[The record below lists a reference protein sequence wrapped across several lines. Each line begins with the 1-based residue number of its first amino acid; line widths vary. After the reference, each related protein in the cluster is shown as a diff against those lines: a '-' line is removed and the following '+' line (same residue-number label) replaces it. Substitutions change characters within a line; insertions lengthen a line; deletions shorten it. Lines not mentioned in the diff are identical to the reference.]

1 MAEAKKVAPAESSV
15 GGGTRA
21 LAFLVLALVA
31 GAAATI
37 LIYQVIQSYTAR
49 IAEARKPEPTQMVI
63 IASGELF
70 PGLQITETD
79 IIGIQVPLKLVP
91 ASSFSSADLVV
102 GAIPR
107 ERILPNEF
115 ILPDRLAD
123 ADSGVGLNALVPAG
137 MRAVSL
143 NLADNKSLS
152 GFLVA
157 GNRVDVLVS
166 ITDADSG
173 KLETLTALQT
183 VPVLAVNSQMFRNDK
198 QKREEAAR
206 LAKEGEPAEPKKE
219 ARRLSTAPSVTLAV
233 TPEQAEILVHASQ
246 IGSITLALRS
256 DGDIEQLQSMGTST
270 SQILG
275 EDQPVIVEAP
285 KVGPRPKARPVEKKP
300 EGVTLQ
306 IIRAGSV
313 STRTYDAQGNAINK

>member
-1 MAEAKKVAPAESSV
+1 MAEKKPVAVESSV

-21 LAFLVLALVA
+21 LLFLVLALVA

-79 IIGIQVPLKLVP
+79 IIAIPVPLKLVP
-91 ASSFSSADLVV
+91 ATSFSSPDLVV

-166 ITDADSG
+166 ITDVDSG

-183 VPVLAVNSQMFRNDK
+183 VPVLAVNSQMFKNEK

-206 LAKEGEPAEPKKE
+206 LAKEGEAPPKKQ
-219 ARRLSTAPSVTLAV
+219 AKRLSSQPSVTLAV

-246 IGSITLALRS
+246 IGNITLALRS
-256 DGDIEQLQSMGTST
+256 DGDIEQLTSMGTNT
-270 SQILG
+270 TDILG
-275 EDQPVIVEAP
+275 ENEPPPELP
-285 KVGPRPKARPVEKKP
+285 KVGPKPKPKPVEKKA

-313 STRTYDAQGNAINK
+313 STRTYDAQGNAIK

>member
-1 MAEAKKVAPAESSV
+1 MAEAKKAVVAEGGV

-49 IAEARKPEPTQMVI
+49 IAEARQPEQTQMVI

-91 ASSFSSADLVV
+91 AGSFSSADLVV

-123 ADSGVGLNALVPAG
+123 AESGVGLNALVPAG

-143 NLADNKSLS
+143 NLGDTKSLS

-183 VPVLAVNSQMFRNDK
+183 VPVLAVNSQMFKNDK
-198 QKREEAAR
+198 QRREEAAR
-206 LAKEGEPAEPKKE
+206 AAEGGNAPEKKE
-219 ARRLSTAPSVTLAV
+219 ARRLGSAPSVTLAV
-233 TPEQAEILVHASQ
+233 TPEQAEILVHAAQ
-246 IGSITLALRS
+246 IGNITLALRS
-256 DGDIEQLQSMGTST
+256 DGDIEQLTSMGTNT
-270 SQILG
+270 TDILG
-275 EDQPVIVEAP
+275 ENEPVVEAP
-285 KVGPRPKARPVEKKP
+285 KVGPKPKPRPVEKKP

-313 STRTYDAQGNAINK
+313 TTRTYELPGATPK

>member
-1 MAEAKKVAPAESSV
+1 MAEAKKAVVESGV

-79 IIGIQVPLKLVP
+79 IIGIQVPIKLVP
-91 ASSFSSADLVV
+91 AESFSSADLVV

-166 ITDADSG
+166 ITDIETG

-183 VPVLAVNSQMFRNDK
+183 VPVLAVNNQMFRNDK
-198 QKREEAAR
+198 QKREDAAK
-206 LAKEGEPAEPKKE
+206 LAKDGKPPEKKE
-219 ARRLSTAPSVTLAV
+219 ARRLGSAPSVTLAV

-256 DGDIEQLQSMGTST
+256 DGDIEQLTSMGTST
-270 SQILG
+270 SAILG
-275 EDQPVIVEAP
+275 EDQPIALVEAP
-285 KVGPRPKARPVEKKP
+285 KVGPKPRAKPVEKKP

-306 IIRAGSV
+306 IIRAGSIQLQ
-313 STRTYDAQGNAINK
+313 TYDAAGNATHP